1 MKLHPNIKY
10 RSDIDGLR
18 AIAVLSVIL
27 FHINA
32 KWIPGGFL
40 GVDIFFVI
48 SGYLITLILTKE
60 VSETNKINIVNFY
73 KRRIK
78 RIIPALL
85 FMLVPVFITA
95 LIIMAP
101 DDLLSLS
108 KSMIWSFFSA
118 ANIYFF
124 SSIETGYFATGSSE
138 LPLLHL
144 WSLGVEEQFY
154 ILWPFI
160 VLFLLR
166 YIPSVKKQLLLVS
179 ILFVAS
185 LVWAQLIIVENHSFA
200 YYMLPTRSWELLAG
214 AFAALLVHSGF

>member
-1 MKLHPNIKY
+1 MILHPHIKY

-18 AIAVLSVIL
+18 ALAVLSVIL

-60 VSETNKINIVNFY
+60 VAATGKINIVNFY

-85 FMLVPVFITA
+85 FVLIPTFIA
-95 LIIMAP
+95 GFLFFAP

-108 KSMIWSFFSA
+108 KSMVWSFFSA

-124 SSIETGYFATGSSE
+124 SSIDTGYFATGSSE

-160 VLFLLR
+160 VLYLLR
-166 YIPSVKKQLLLVS
+166 YISSVKKQLMLVG
-179 ILFVAS
+179 ILFVIS
-185 LVWAQLIIVENHSFA
+185 HL
-200 YYMLPTRSWELLAG
+200 
-214 AFAALLVHSGF
+214 

>member
-1 MKLHPNIKY
+1 MILHPYIKY

-18 AIAVLSVIL
+18 AVAVLSVIL

-60 VSETNKINIVNFY
+60 VASTNKVNIVNFY
-73 KRRIK
+73 TRRIK

-85 FMLVPVFITA
+85 FVLIPVFITA
-95 LIIMAP
+95 FLIMAP
-101 DDLLSLS
+101 DNLLSLS
-108 KSMIWSFFSA
+108 KSMLWSFFSA

-124 SSIETGYFATGSSE
+124 SSIDTGYFATGSNE

-160 VLFLLR
+160 VLYLLR
-166 YIPSVKKQLLLVS
+166 YIPTVKKQLLLVS
-179 ILFVAS
+179 ILFMVS
-185 LVWAQLIIVENHSFA
+185 LIWAQLIIVQNHSFA
-200 YYMLPTRSWELLAG
+200 YVSLPHVHGNCLLELLLH
-214 AFAALLVHSGF
+214 F